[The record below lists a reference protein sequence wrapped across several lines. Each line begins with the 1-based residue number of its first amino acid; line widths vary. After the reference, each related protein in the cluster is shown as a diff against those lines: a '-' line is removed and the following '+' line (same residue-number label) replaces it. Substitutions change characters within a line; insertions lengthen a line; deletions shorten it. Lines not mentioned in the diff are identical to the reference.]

1 MRRAGF
7 TLIELLVV
15 IAIIAILAAIL
26 FPVFLAA
33 KEHGRMVRCLGNLR
47 NLATGL
53 KLYADNNGGKMPSAH
68 VGWMAP
74 DWCGAIATSNA
85 TVNFE
90 KGAVWQYIG
99 RNRAIFLCPSDY
111 HVAPARVKDA
121 AGTFGVVKDYPLSYS
136 MNWALGPNK
145 AIPACLG
152 RDRPCVDSV
161 RYPCRLLLVIH
172 EGREDNI
179 DDGCFYW
186 YSNTGNANLP
196 SKVHYEGTTL
206 AYLDGHAK
214 YVKYDALRKEC
225 NDGWWD
231 PLK

>member
-1 MRRAGF
+1 VKRAGF

-15 IAIIAILAAIL
+15 IAIIAIIAAIL
-26 FPVFLAA
+26 FPVFLTA
-33 KEHGRMVRCLGNLR
+33 KEHGRMARCLNNLR

-74 DWCGAIATSNA
+74 DWCGAISTSNP
-85 TVNFE
+85 TVNFG
-90 KGAVWQYIG
+90 KGAVWQYTG

-111 HVAPARVKDA
+111 NVAPRRVTPVTRSYA
-121 AGTFGVVKDYPLSYS
+121 LSYS

-145 AIPACLG
+145 AMPACQG
-152 RDRPCVDSV
+152 RDRVAVDSV
-161 RYPCRLLLVIH
+161 RSPCRVLLVIH
-172 EGREDNI
+172 EGRDNI

-186 YSNTGNANLP
+186 ISNSGGANLP
-196 SKVHYEGTTL
+196 SKVHYSGTT
-206 AYLDGHAK
+206 ASYLDGHAK
-214 YVKYDALRKEC
+214 WLSYNTLLKER
-225 NDGWWD
+225 DEGYWD